1 MKTQFLTDEKGR
13 KTAVVLPIAKYNKM
27 IEQLEDLHD
36 IKLYDEAKKEDDGFR
51 ISFEDY
57 VKTRESKRSNV

>member
-1 MKTQFLTDEKGR
+1 MKTQFLTDDKGR
-13 KTAVVLPIAKYNKM
+13 KTAVLLPIEKYNKM

-36 IKLYDEAKKEDDGFR
+36 IRLYDEAKKVDDGYR

-57 VKTRESKRSNV
+57 VKSRKAKKDNV

>member
-1 MKTQFLTDEKGR
+1 L
-13 KTAVVLPIAKYNKM
+13 LPIEKYNKM

-36 IKLYDEAKKEDDGFR
+36 VKLYDEAKREDDGFR

-57 VKTRESKRSNV
+57 VKSRESKNSNV